1 MSDFSPILVLQ
12 IKICIKPDRHG
23 KGSNK
28 IWEPLSFWRNFF
40 NNGAIWLQSLIC
52 NRLNPRY
59 EMQAVWLSIQRN
71 HPLDFIRPFLAMTMP
86 EQAHHCSSGLTK
98 PFAYERL
105 FLWRL
110 MHRGCHHSSD
120 VPSLASSDTSHMQC
134 RHDSQSHKGTY
145 PEWLWMTP
153 TTYGRDFAYCLK
165 SHGGVRGIYMS
176 LWWLHCAPFYY
187 RCRFFS
193 LLYHLGA

>member
-1 MSDFSPILVLQ
+1 MSNFSPILVLQ

-28 IWEPLSFWRNFF
+28 IWETLSFWRNFF
-40 NNGAIWLQSLIC
+40 NNWAIWLQALIC

-59 EMQAVWLSIQRN
+59 EMRAVWLSIQRN

-98 PFAYERL
+98 PFAYEHL

-120 VPSLASSDTSHMQC
+120 VSPLASSDTSHMQC

-176 LWWLHCAPFYY
+176 LWWHSMHCAPFY
-187 RCRFFS
+187 
-193 LLYHLGA
+193 

>member
-1 MSDFSPILVLQ
+1 MAKIA
-12 IKICIKPDRHG
+12 IKYDNIVPYGVFFYAMNEFMRIGLDKLAD
-23 KGSNK
+23 
-28 IWEPLSFWRNFF
+28 WRFD
-40 NNGAIWLQSLIC
+40 LHCEL
-52 NRLNPRY
+52 
-59 EMQAVWLSIQRN
+59 WLSVQRN

-145 PEWLWMTP
+145 PE
-153 TTYGRDFAYCLK
+153 
-165 SHGGVRGIYMS
+165 
-176 LWWLHCAPFYY
+176 
-187 RCRFFS
+187 
-193 LLYHLGA
+193 

>member
-28 IWEPLSFWRNFF
+28 IWETLSFWRNFF

-52 NRLNPRY
+52 NRLNSRY

-71 HPLDFIRPFLAMTMP
+71 H
-86 EQAHHCSSGLTK
+86 

-120 VPSLASSDTSHMQC
+120 VPPLASSDISHMQC
-134 RHDSQSHKGTY
+134 RHDSQSHKGTD
-145 PEWLWMTP
+145 T
-153 TTYGRDFAYCLK
+153 GK
-165 SHGGVRGIYMS
+165 H
-176 LWWLHCAPFYY
+176 
-187 RCRFFS
+187 
-193 LLYHLGA
+193 LLYFRPMVKTEDIHPPKTGISVHFCVLSLMAMQK

>member
-1 MSDFSPILVLQ
+1 MAKVAIKSEKLSPFGGIFSIMEQ
-12 IKICIKPDRHG
+12 
-23 KGSNK
+23 
-28 IWEPLSFWRNFF
+28 F
-40 NNGAIWLQSLIC
+40 NSKSLIC

-59 EMQAVWLSIQRN
+59 EMQALWLSIPRN

-120 VPSLASSDTSHMQC
+120 VPPLASSDTSYMQ
-134 RHDSQSHKGTY
+134 
-145 PEWLWMTP
+145 
-153 TTYGRDFAYCLK
+153 F
-165 SHGGVRGIYMS
+165 
-176 LWWLHCAPFYY
+176 
-187 RCRFFS
+187 
-193 LLYHLGA
+193 